1 MKLSKLIPIL
11 IALLPMILEVVRKL
25 EELFDPADDPAITG

>member
-11 IALLPMILEVVRKL
+11 IALLPMILEIIEKL
-25 EELFDPADDPAITG
+25 ETLFDCPDEPVITG